1 MKKKEFKTE
10 SKKILNMMINSIYT
24 NEEIFLRELISNAS
38 DALDKLYYRSLTD
51 KELKIKKED
60 LKIKVS
66 FDKEKRTIT
75 VSDNGIGMTKE
86 ELENNLGTIARSGS
100 ELFKLENE
108 AKEGID
114 IIGQFGVGFY
124 SSFMV
129 SDKVTVLSKSVDSTE
144 AYLWESEGAEGYT
157 IEEAKKDDYG
167 TEITLYLKED
177 NDNHQYSEYLDDY
190 NLERIIKKYSDY
202 ITYPIVMDKE
212 VDKKVKEETINSMVP
227 IWKKKKS
234 DVKDE
239 DYHNF
244 YKDRFYDYMDP
255 LHVIKT
261 TVEGMVSYDA
271 LLFIPSHASN
281 DYYTKEY
288 EKGLELYSKGVL
300 ITNKCAELLP
310 DYFSFVK
317 GIVDSEDIDL
327 NISRETMQQN
337 HQLKTMARSIET
349 KIKKE
354 LLDLLKEK
362 REDYEKFFK
371 EFGNQIKYG
380 IYSSFG
386 MNKEVLQ
393 DLLLFHSSFEDKMV
407 TLNEYKSRLKD
418 DNNKIYYASGE
429 TVDKIKNMP
438 QVENMLDKGMEVLF
452 LTDYLDEFTI
462 KAMNKYEELTFVNV
476 LDENNDLNEDDEIK
490 KVNEDNKDLLNL
502 MKETISVNEVK
513 FSNTL
518 KNHPVSMVSTG
529 EISLEME
536 KVLKAMPNG
545 DGVKA
550 SKVLLINKEHPVYN
564 KLMELHNNKDDDEIK
579 KYTKVLY
586 NMALLIN
593 GLSIDNPNELSD
605 MICNII
611 SK

>member
-51 KELKIKKED
+51 KKLKIKKDD

-66 FDKEKRTIT
+66 FDKEERTIT
-75 VSDNGIGMTKE
+75 VSDNGIGMTKD
-86 ELENNLGTIARSGS
+86 ELETNLGTIAKSGS

-108 AKEGID
+108 KIKDID

-129 SDKVTVLSKSVDSTE
+129 SDNVKVLSKSVDSSE
-144 AYLWESEGAEGYT
+144 AYLWESDGVDGYT
-157 IEEAKKDDYG
+157 ISESEKSDNG
-167 TEITLYLKED
+167 TVITLHLKVDDEV
-177 NDNHQYSEYLDDY
+177 HKYSEYLDEY

-212 VDKKVKEETINSMVP
+212 IDKKVKEETINSMIP
-227 IWKKKKS
+227 IWKKNKK
-234 DVKDE
+234 DVKDD
-239 DYHNF
+239 DYNNF
-244 YKDRFYDYMDP
+244 YKDRYYDYENP

-261 TVEGMVSYDA
+261 KVEGLVTYDA

-288 EKGLELYSKGVL
+288 EKGLELFSRGVL
-300 ITNKCAELLP
+300 ITNKCSDLLP

-317 GIVDSEDIDL
+317 GVVDSEDIDL
-327 NISRETMQQN
+327 NISRETMQHN
-337 HQLKTMARSIET
+337 HQVKNIERSIES

-362 REDYEKFFK
+362 RGDYEKFFK

-386 MNKEVLQ
+386 MNKELLG
-393 DLLLFHSSFEDKMV
+393 DLLLFTSSYEDKLT
-407 TLNEYKSRLKD
+407 TLSEYKERNKD
-418 DNNKIYYASGE
+418 AKKIYYASGE
-429 TVDKIKNMP
+429 TIDKIKSMP
-438 QVENMLDKGMEVLF
+438 QVENMIESGNEILF

-462 KAMNKYEELTFVNV
+462 KAMHKYDELEFVDVFSENENK
-476 LDENNDLNEDDEIK
+476 DDNEEIK
-490 KVNEDNKDLLNL
+490 KINEDNKDILSI
-502 MKETISVNEVK
+502 MKDAINISEVK
-513 FSNTL
+513 FSDNL
-518 KNHPVSMVSTG
+518 KNHPVALTTKGDV
-529 EISLEME
+529 SLEME
-536 KVLKAMPNG
+536 KVLKAMPNSENIS
-545 DGVKA
+545 A
-550 SKVLLINKEHPVYN
+550 NKVLAVNINHPVY
-564 KLMELHNNKDDDEIK
+564 KKITSLHNNGEDDKLKD
-579 KYTKVLY
+579 YTKVLY
-586 NMALLIN
+586 DMALLIN
-593 GLSIDNPNELSD
+593 GMSVNNPNELS
-605 MICNII
+605 NIVCDLI